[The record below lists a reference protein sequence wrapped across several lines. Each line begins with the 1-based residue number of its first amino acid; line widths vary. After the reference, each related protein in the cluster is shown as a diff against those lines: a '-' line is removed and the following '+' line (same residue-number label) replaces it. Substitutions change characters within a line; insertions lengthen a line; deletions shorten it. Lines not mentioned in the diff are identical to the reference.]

1 MRYIW
6 TKLLDLK
13 IRYKLLGVYLLATV
27 IPIMLVG
34 AYLNFGMRDVV
45 LNNTL
50 YETEA
55 NLEKIEMQ
63 LDTVLSRIT
72 KISDLIYLNRDMDT
86 LLNEDYQSLLEIY
99 DAYNQ
104 YPIFDEYL
112 KYYDEI
118 ETIQFYMSKEMITNS
133 YFIHANEEIVQ
144 QDWYKE
150 AVQNQGR
157 IIWRMKEEE
166 WTKQEYLALTR
177 AVYDRQNQFLGVLS
191 IYVSQDKLREIVGGL
206 IHDVYLLLDEETVI
220 YHRNPTL
227 IGSKQTIIPDDILG
241 EEENYVIDHHYGGED
256 IKLNV
261 HHFTPDKALQNQ
273 LQIASVIPVE
283 KMMLKPNQ
291 IFTRGYLMIFG
302 ALACSIVSFQ
312 LFTRTFNT
320 RINTLK
326 YAMSQVAKGR
336 FNIRPSI
343 KGNDEIGEAYH
354 ELYMTSQSIQK
365 LIDEVYVHKIKEE
378 RWRRKQKDSEF
389 KMLSSQINPH
399 FLYNTLEMIRMKA
412 VVNKDRDVAA
422 LITKLSKMMRSAL
435 ESTDRPV
442 PLTNELNLVEN
453 YLEIQTMRFGD
464 QLNYQINI
472 KCDATKYDVFPLLIQ
487 PLVENAIIHGL
498 EPKLGV
504 GNLILTVEE
513 TDQHVVISV
522 EDDGVGMSGEKLR
535 SVQQRL
541 EEDDQPNSKRIGVRN
556 VHQRI
561 QLYYGEAYG
570 LEVRSQL
577 EGGTTIRL
585 VLPKA

>member
-1 MRYIW
+1 
-6 TKLLDLK
+6 
-13 IRYKLLGVYLLATV
+13 
-27 IPIMLVG
+27 MLVG

-63 LDTVLSRIT
+63 LDSVLSRIT
-72 KISDLIYLNRDMDT
+72 KISDLIYLNRDMDA
-86 LLNEDYQSLLEIY
+86 LLNKDYQSLLEIY
-99 DAYNQ
+99 DAYNE

-118 ETIQFYMSKEMITNS
+118 ETIQFYMTKEMITNS
-133 YFIHANEEIVQ
+133 YFIHADQEIVQ

-177 AVYDRQNQFLGVLS
+177 AVYDQQNQFLGVLS

-220 YHRNPTL
+220 YHHNPAL
-227 IGSKQTIIPDDILG
+227 IGSKQTIIPEDTLG
-241 EEENYVIDHHYGGED
+241 KRENYVIDHHYAGED

-261 HHFTPDKALQNQ
+261 HHFKPEKALQNE
-273 LQIASVIPVE
+273 LQIASVIPIE
-283 KMMLKPNQ
+283 KMMREPNQ
-291 IFTRGYLMIFG
+291 IFNKGYLMIIG
-302 ALACSIVSFQ
+302 ALAVSIVSFQ
-312 LFTRTFNT
+312 LFTWTFNT
-320 RINTLK
+320 RIKTLK
-326 YAMSQVAKGR
+326 HAMSQVAKGR
-336 FNIRPSI
+336 FNIKPSLA
-343 KGNDEIGEAYH
+343 GSDEIGEAYH

-435 ESTDRPV
+435 ESTERPV
-442 PLTNELNLVEN
+442 PLTNELNLIEN
-453 YLEIQTMRFGD
+453 YLEIQAMRFGD

-472 KCDATKYDVFPLLIQ
+472 NCDATKYDVFPLLIQ
-487 PLVENAIIHGL
+487 PIVENAIIHGL
-498 EPKLGV
+498 EPKLGK
-504 GNLILTVEE
+504 GNLSLTVEE
-513 TDQHVVISV
+513 TDQHAVICV
-522 EDDGVGMSGEKLR
+522 QDDGVGMSDDKLR

-570 LEVRSQL
+570 LEVKSQL
-577 EGGTTIRL
+577 EVGTTIRL
-585 VLPKA
+585 ILPKA